1 MALVDTTIVVDPSN
15 IIVSSVGTS
24 GGISVSPVM
33 EQIEV
38 LGAAGIRGPQG
49 ESGLTAEV
57 EIDLVLLYQLAK

>member
-24 GGISVSPVM
+24 SGITVSPVV

-38 LGAAGIRGPQG
+38 LGAAGIRGPKG
-49 ESGLTAEV
+49 DSGLSAEAD
-57 EIDLVLLYQLAK
+57 IDLVLLYQLAK